1 MELLKYLHGKYILCV
16 ASNGPY
22 MQQVNRLKISGML
35 PYFSDLFISEEIG
48 SSKPSEKFFHIS
60 GTLFR
65 KDFAAFCKHPFR
77 NMTQFYQIFP
87 VSGIFSGIGF

>member
-1 MELLKYLHGKYILCV
+1 MFESAIPEIGAKELVEYLHSKYILCV

-48 SSKPSEKFFHIS
+48 KTF
-60 GTLFR
+60 
-65 KDFAAFCKHPFR
+65 
-77 NMTQFYQIFP
+77 
-87 VSGIFSGIGF
+87 